1 MDVQDL
7 KHYFLI
13 VLASV
18 HYSPHSLKVIPH
30 RSIHIQFED
39 YFHKTQDALGVG
51 EGEVNGKTSV
61 KKRTRDFSAGPVL
74 KNPPSNARGR
84 GFDPWV
90 GNYDPTYRR
99 AAEPWRRN
107 S

>member
-61 KKRTRDFSAGPVL
+61 KKNQGLLCWSSA
-74 KNPPSNARGR
+74 
-84 GFDPWV
+84 
-90 GNYDPTYRR
+90 
-99 AAEPWRRN
+99 
-107 S
+107 

>member
-51 EGEVNGKTSV
+51 EGDTVSQI
-61 KKRTRDFSAGPVL
+61 RDALRMLLFVSIDFHGL
-74 KNPPSNARGR
+74 KLKIIQ
-84 GFDPWV
+84 
-90 GNYDPTYRR
+90 
-99 AAEPWRRN
+99 EK
-107 S
+107 